1 VSEKFVLDAC
11 AMIAF
16 LNDEEG
22 AQKVEQ
28 LLSQGDRTPNTLFI
42 HEINLLE
49 IYYGVYRDENKEL
62 AEQTYVKVVNLP
74 IKVVTGLRKNVFKE
88 AGRLKAIYKISLA
101 DSIAL
106 AEARIRRIP
115 LVTCDHHEFDPI
127 QDRNELDF
135 FWIR

>member
-49 IYYGVYRDENKEL
+49 IYYGVYSRF
-62 AEQTYVKVVNLP
+62 
-74 IKVVTGLRKNVFKE
+74 R
-88 AGRLKAIYKISLA
+88 
-101 DSIAL
+101 
-106 AEARIRRIP
+106 
-115 LVTCDHHEFDPI
+115 
-127 QDRNELDF
+127 
-135 FWIR
+135 

>member
-1 VSEKFVLDAC
+1 MSEKFVLDAC

-28 LLSQGDRTPNTLFI
+28 LLSQGDRAPNTLFI

-49 IYYGVYRDENKEL
+49 IYYGVYRDESKEL
-62 AEQTYVKVVNLP
+62 AEQTYIKVRNMP
-74 IKVVTGLRKNVFKE
+74 IKVGTGLRKNVFKE
-88 AGRLKAIYKISLA
+88 AGRLKAISKISLA
-101 DSIAL
+101 DSVAL
-106 AEARIRRIP
+106 AEAKIRRIP